1 MQSED
6 RARAIYFQ
14 TGLVRRALIG
24 AYFPLLAL
32 RVVTDVELTPLQL
45 VLLGTAMEV
54 AILFA
59 EVPTGVVADLY
70 SRRWS
75 VIIAFLIGGPSIVV
89 TAFAEPFWA
98 LVLAQAAFGVAIT
111 FESGAETA
119 WVTDELGSS
128 EDAEPLILRRAQW
141 EMFATIFGIGAF
153 AGIAV
158 IFTLT
163 TALGVLG
170 VLHLCWGISLIVR
183 MPENNFAPI
192 GHSGWSGFASLLR
205 RGWQLSMTANVLR
218 VLVLAVFIMGLAKE
232 AIDRLDVQ
240 RLVDVGLPEDINEA
254 VVIGVIVAVRSL
266 FAAAVVFV
274 ARQRASGQRVVLSTA
289 TMLVA
294 MAISVAVL
302 AHMELLL
309 IAAAALIVRDGFSRA
324 IEPVVTTWANAFA
337 SSEARATVHSFI
349 GQAEAFGEILGGVA
363 LGTVAEVF
371 TVPTAMTISA
381 ILFLIAGGVALTG
394 SARYR
399 EAAQFTG

>member
-1 MQSED
+1 M
-6 RARAIYFQ
+6 
-14 TGLVRRALIG
+14 
-24 AYFPLLAL
+24 
-32 RVVTDVELTPLQL
+32 
-45 VLLGTAMEV
+45 
-54 AILFA
+54 
-59 EVPTGVVADLY
+59 
-70 SRRWS
+70 
-75 VIIAFLIGGPSIVV
+75 
-89 TAFAEPFWA
+89 
-98 LVLAQAAFGVAIT
+98 
-111 FESGAETA
+111 
-119 WVTDELGSS
+119 
-128 EDAEPLILRRAQW
+128 
-141 EMFATIFGIGAF
+141 
-153 AGIAV
+153 
-158 IFTLT
+158 
-163 TALGVLG
+163 
-170 VLHLCWGISLIVR
+170 
-183 MPENNFAPI
+183 
-192 GHSGWSGFASLLR
+192 
-205 RGWQLSMTANVLR
+205 
-218 VLVLAVFIMGLAKE
+218 
-232 AIDRLDVQ
+232 Q

-289 TMLVA
+289 TMLVG